1 MLYLMKQ
8 TIHFLITKSDQYYIA
23 ECKEVA
29 IVTNGKT
36 WDELV
41 ANIREATELHFE
53 VANEHSAGKTQQPS
67 ISVNFELPQPA

>member
-8 TIHFLITKSDQYYIA
+8 TIHFLITKSDHYYVA
-23 ECKEVA
+23 ECREVA
-29 IVTNGKT
+29 ILTNGKT

-53 VANEHSAGKTQQPS
+53 VMNEHSVGKSERPL
-67 ISVNFELPQPA
+67 ISVNFELPQIA